1 MFATY
6 SWIHHKVNRA
16 LYPCFDLY
24 CIICLEC
31 ICGTE
36 AQILMSVA
44 LDLQPG
50 RQAGRQARKQE
61 GGNSPM
67 KSDSKS
73 HAQMVL
79 TIMPR
84 RSRPMSFM
92 CACQMHGLTP
102 VVAFLAI
109 TTLLVDMVPWTDALP
124 PALHVHLTEWKTLP
138 TGVIVSCPER
148 RRRLRMEAWEKNRE
162 KDVIDQHWRQEVGGA
177 NLHALSSA
185 LDLQVQAASDS
196 PSTQQERSDSK
207 EVEHAGRRLS
217 SSTATDDVSVLLAIK
232 EAIFYDPRSVL
243 SNWTNSKNSDH
254 CRTWAGVTCNSKRQV
269 VSLSLPGCQL
279 NGTLSPQIGNLTQLT
294 YLNFSSNNLSGSIP
308 SELMNCHNL
317 SVLDV
322 SVNLLSGIV
331 PPQLGNLSQLQV
343 LWLSNNTFSSSIPE
357 ALGNS
362 CQKLTSLQADFAN
375 LSGTIP
381 TSLGKCQNLIFLSFF
396 YNNLTGNIPTTL
408 GNLQLLQQLWLKGN
422 SLTGSIPASLAK
434 CKSMEY
440 LILSVNS
447 LSGSLPTEF
456 GGLGQLQALIV
467 FGNQLSG
474 KIPASLGR
482 CRNMTELGLDS
493 NNFTGERT
501 SRPRSF
507 C

>member
-1 MFATY
+1 MLMF
-6 SWIHHKVNRA
+6 
-16 LYPCFDLY
+16 
-24 CIICLEC
+24 
-31 ICGTE
+31 
-36 AQILMSVA
+36 MA

-50 RQAGRQARKQE
+50 RQEGKQAGKQE
-61 GGNSPM
+61 GTNSPM

-73 HAQMVL
+73 HAQMAL
-79 TIMPR
+79 TIMSR
-84 RSRPMSFM
+84 RSRLMSFM
-92 CACQMHGLTP
+92 CTCQMHGLTS

-109 TTLLVDMVPWTDALP
+109 TTLLVDMVVWTDALP
-124 PALHVHLTEWKTLP
+124 PALHVHLTEWKSLP
-138 TGVIVSCPER
+138 AGEIVSCPQ
-148 RRRLRMEAWEKNRE
+148 RRRLLQMEAWEKKRE
-162 KDVIDQHWRQEVGGA
+162 KDHVIDQHWRQEVGGA
-177 NLHALSSA
+177 NLHALSTA
-185 LDLQVQAASDS
+185 LDLQVQAASDTR
-196 PSTQQERSDSK
+196 STQQERSHPK

-217 SSTATDDVSVLLAIK
+217 SSIHESYEHMDDVSVLLAIK
-232 EAIFYDPRSVL
+232 EAIYYDPRSVL

-269 VSLSLPGCQL
+269 VSLSLPGYQL

-322 SVNLLSGIV
+322 SVNFLSGIV

-343 LWLSNNTFSSSIPE
+343 LWLSNNTFSSSIPD

-362 CQKLTSLQADFAN
+362 CQKLTSLKADFAN

-381 TSLGKCQNLIFLSFF
+381 TSLGKCQNLIVLSLL
-396 YNNLTGNIPTTL
+396 YNNLTGNIPSTL
-408 GNLQLLQQLWLKGN
+408 GNLQLLQQLWLPGN
-422 SLTGSIPASLAK
+422 SLTGSIPMSLAK

-440 LILSVNS
+440 LMLYSNS
-447 LSGSLPTEF
+447 LSGSLPTEL
-456 GGLGQLQALIV
+456 GGLEQLRVLSV
-467 FGNQLSG
+467 RGNQLSG

-482 CRNMTELGLDS
+482 CHNMTELLLSS

-501 SRPRSF
+501 SRPKSF